1 MIKEYVEAWYRN
13 RDRLKQYFET
23 HTQEQYA
30 ESYVDLLKTVIEIVI
45 NDPQKILNVDGLIQH
60 DSDDYGGDCIW
71 LIPKVGAWHWVWE
84 YTLCYI
90 EYGTCSC
97 CDTLMGIYYGTG
109 WENGNGKLPDQQR
122 VRDYMYL
129 SLQLLQHMRPLLT
142 REEAR
147 TNDDFDA
154 EPYMKAERNDR

>member
-1 MIKEYVEAWYRN
+1 MCIRKEKSINCIRQS
-13 RDRLKQYFET
+13 R
-23 HTQEQYA
+23 
-30 ESYVDLLKTVIEIVI
+30 KTI
-45 NDPQKILNVDGLIQH
+45 GRR
-60 DSDDYGGDCIW
+60 
-71 LIPKVGAWHWVWE
+71 
-84 YTLCYI
+84 
-90 EYGTCSC
+90 CS
-97 CDTLMGIYYGTG
+97 
-109 WENGNGKLPDQQR
+109 NGKLPDQQR